1 MITLLYQLF
10 TNIAFAMNL
19 QTEVIIPEQPFR
31 INHSDKILLLGS
43 CFAENIGKKLR
54 ESKFSVDLNPFGTL
68 YNAHSIGSA
77 VSILCGSKIYK
88 ENDLVERQG
97 IYNSFDHHSRFSAT
111 TAIDTLN
118 LINEQITV
126 SRESLQSTQTVLI
139 TLGTRSI
146 YKIKGEDR
154 VVSNCH
160 KFPEK
165 SFDRYACSCAEIT
178 EQCEQMLQQLWSI
191 QPTMRV
197 IFTVSPIRHW
207 KDGAHENQLSKA
219 TLLLAIEAIQK
230 QYPQHITYFP
240 AYEIVMDQLRDYR
253 FYADDMIHPSTVAIN
268 YIWEQFKNSYFT
280 KNTMEVIEQYT
291 EIQKAIN
298 HKPFNPSSEQYHK
311 FIMQTLLK
319 VEQLKEKIPFFD
331 LNNERMILTT
341 KLH

>member
-43 CFAENIGKKLR
+43 CFAENIGNKLL
-54 ESKFSVDLNPFGTL
+54 ESKFSVDINPFGTL

-77 VSILCGSKIYK
+77 VSILCSDKMYQ
-88 ENDLVERQG
+88 EDELVERQG
-97 IYNSFDHHSRFSAT
+97 IYSSFDHHSRFSTT
-111 TAIDTLN
+111 TAAATLN
-118 LINEQITV
+118 LINKQITV

-139 TLGTRSI
+139 TLGTRFT
-146 YKIKGEDR
+146 YKIKGEER
-154 VVSNCH
+154 IVSNCH
-160 KFPEK
+160 KISEK
-165 SFDRYACSCAEIT
+165 YFDRDACSCIEIT
-178 EQCEQMLQQLWSI
+178 EQCEQILQKLWSI
-191 QPTMRV
+191 QPTMHV

-219 TLLLAIEAIQK
+219 TLLLAIESIQK
-230 QYPQHITYFP
+230 QYPQRITYFP
-240 AYEIVMDQLRDYR
+240 AYEIMMDQLRDYR
-253 FYADDMIHPSTVAIN
+253 FYADDMIHPSTVAIS
-268 YIWEQFKNSYFT
+268 YIWEQFKKSFFT
-280 KNTMEVIEQYT
+280 KETMEVIAQYT
-291 EIQKAIN
+291 EIQNAMN
-298 HKPFNPSSEQYHK
+298 HRPFNPSSEQYHK

-331 LNNERMILTT
+331 LNNERMILIT

>member
-31 INHSDKILLLGS
+31 ISHSDKILLLGS
-43 CFAENIGKKLR
+43 CFAENIGNKLQ

-77 VSILCGSKIYK
+77 VSILCGNKIYQK
-88 ENDLVERQG
+88 GELVERHG

-111 TAIDTLN
+111 TAVGALK

-126 SRESLQSTQTVLI
+126 SRESLRSTQTVLI
-139 TLGTRSI
+139 TLGTRFI

-165 SFDRYACSCAEIT
+165 NFDRYACSCAEIT
-178 EQCEQMLQQLWSI
+178 EQCEQMLQKLWAI

-219 TLLLAIEAIQK
+219 TLLLAIESIQK
-230 QYPQHITYFP
+230 LYPEHITYFP
-240 AYEIVMDQLRDYR
+240 AYEIMMDQLRDYR
-253 FYADDMIHPSTVAIN
+253 FYADDMIHPSTVAIH

-280 KNTMEVIEQYT
+280 KETMEVIELYT

-298 HKPFNPSSEQYHK
+298 HKPFNPSSEQYHR

-319 VEQLKEKIPFFD
+319 VEQLKKKIPFFD